1 MGRQNPFGRIIV
13 DQTIEET
20 INKDTKTPEGSKG
33 FSLKPA
39 ALSRYYL
46 IVEYRSTS
54 LKQPR
59 ELTDIRPPGVS
70 HHDLKS
76 SRITKDELAVQSL
89 VDLMETE
96 WINPFSG
103 DETELISLST
113 GTVAPSDVAI
123 DLVTAKACGET
134 AYKNFQDERI
144 ELRKKPIHHPL
155 PKQKLKTFSEIN

>member
-1 MGRQNPFGRIIV
+1 MGRQNPFGRILV

-20 INKDTKTPEGSKG
+20 INKDTKTPEASKG
-33 FSLKPA
+33 FSIKPA

-46 IVEYRSTS
+46 TVEYRSTY

-59 ELTDIRPPGVS
+59 ELTDIKPPGVS

-103 DETELISLST
+103 DPTELISLST

-123 DLVTAKACGET
+123 DLLTAKACGET
-134 AYKNFQDERI
+134 AYKNFQDARI
-144 ELRKKPIHHPL
+144 ELRKKPIRHPL
-155 PKQKLKTFSEIN
+155 PKQ